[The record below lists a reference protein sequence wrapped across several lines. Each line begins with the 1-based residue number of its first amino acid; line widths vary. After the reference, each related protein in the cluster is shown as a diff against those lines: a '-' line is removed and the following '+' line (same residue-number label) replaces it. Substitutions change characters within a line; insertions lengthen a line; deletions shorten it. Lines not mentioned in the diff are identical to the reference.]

1 MSQLPQQGFV
11 PEKIQEYNLR
21 ANADAADSPAQ
32 QKIRNV
38 QEGPHKKEPSQ
49 NGTDKP
55 PADKTRPEEKPRGDA
70 GAPARLDNK
79 NPFSP
84 NYYRHRQ
91 QTGHFEMGP
100 RGLDYS
106 PHRMGGEFAGRVREF
121 GPQRS
126 TSIHGHE
133 LTEGP
138 GPEPLSQRAH
148 FGSQVAADAVF
159 RQEYFGPAG
168 ASPPRASRFSSQ
180 EYLAGPAGAR
190 WPDPRADPRA
200 EYRQRRRSQQ
210 DLHSLGHSPESGIL
224 CPSDVTDCHLT
235 IVLLQKTII
244 NEHQPF
250 L

>member
-1 MSQLPQQGFV
+1 MSHLPQQGFV

-21 ANADAADSPAQ
+21 ANADAADSPPH
-32 QKIRNV
+32 QKIRNA
-38 QEGPHKKEPSQ
+38 QDGTHKKEPSQ

-55 PADKTRPEEKPRGDA
+55 PAATDKARIEEKTRGDA
-70 GAPARLDNK
+70 GVPARLDNK

-106 PHRMGGEFAGRVREF
+106 PHRMGAEFAGRVREF
-121 GPQRS
+121 GPQRL

-138 GPEPLSQRAH
+138 GPEPLMQRAH
-148 FGSQVAADAVF
+148 FGSQATEAVF

-180 EYLAGPAGAR
+180 EYLAAPGGAR

-224 CPSDVTDCHLT
+224 CPRDVTQPMAH
-235 IVLLQKTII
+235 VFLQKSFT
-244 NEHQPF
+244 EM
-250 L
+250 